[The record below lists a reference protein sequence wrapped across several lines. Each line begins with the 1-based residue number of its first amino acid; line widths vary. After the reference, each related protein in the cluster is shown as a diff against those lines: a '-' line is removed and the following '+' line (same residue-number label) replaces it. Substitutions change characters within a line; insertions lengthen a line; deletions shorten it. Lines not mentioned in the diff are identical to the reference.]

1 MSHLE
6 RLVSGAYTSVL
17 DKFPEL
23 EGADPPRFP
32 SVSDKPNGVPHTSSC
47 TPDVKLYTVR
57 QVVSRHQILS
67 SLPCTRSGNTLRSHA
82 KVGLP

>member
-57 QVVSRHQILS
+57 
-67 SLPCTRSGNTLRSHA
+67 
-82 KVGLP
+82 